1 MDFWSRLIGG
11 AGSEKRQPAPNNP
24 QQRLARFRR
33 IYNQTLQIW
42 HKKPSL
48 SSDTLAIDNVRS
60 NFQRLTSYLH
70 DESRSPAPHLCI
82 SYAASSQIYTTIAR
96 VASVSQNEGI
106 VREAVAFYGA
116 LIDSEEEDF
125 LATPVFAGSLM
136 AFVGRLTGSGAMLLG
151 IDTSAEI
158 VELLFGI
165 AAKIRLEPEILPIW
179 FTSETR
185 IQSQK
190 ASFAGVTQKDDFPLC
205 YQLIDHVHHEGRIGD
220 FARTGLLY
228 IFESAAHSKTL
239 EQWLVESDMPTLMAT
254 GLGALYS
261 QLSRKLSILHPAEEL
276 PVILSLSDYA
286 DLQPSKDAESLFS
299 PTFTVEMDTFLSYL
313 AFWQDVLQHCKS
325 DDVKATLIDH
335 FQILFL
341 QQLLYPSLLESSD
354 VDGGSS
360 VAVLTYLRRILDSLE
375 HPDLVHMILQYLLA
389 LPEPA
394 SSRPT
399 LSARSPSIEQ
409 RRMSL
414 MLLNEPEKEE
424 DKLSPSLFNLVDL
437 IINSLT
443 SKNTQTVISALKLV
457 SLILDKDHVY
467 AVSTL
472 VRSVPCRNKS
482 PQRTIGGLDAEVD
495 AYLALAEGFGGFQ
508 DLEQAYGDHLSD
520 VQMLLETHPCSA
532 RILTPQGVHNPTI
545 AQHPSSTLCLKPVDI
560 HYLSNDDPMFTSFLR
575 LLETFF
581 TNNVET
587 NLGLTDAIISL
598 ASCPCI
604 RLEGWLAIDPLKYQF
619 PDQSNALQ
627 SPFPIKSPTA
637 PTTQPPS
644 SQFDALHLARRRPL
658 FAARDTPPLL
668 ATLRSLIAQL
678 QLLRT
683 EIPTLDTLIQNR
695 KEVFQVTESLDA
707 VTTDLAPPRSS
718 RPSSDTPRAAAA
730 ATPTTAADRGVG
742 PTVPKLESVPQ
753 HALARSASP
762 SRSRTASPR
771 GRHPASEAPA
781 GAGVASSPA
790 PSSSSR
796 RREPPTLAGGPS
808 AVLSPDRAAAF
819 SSPLRGAGS
828 PRGGG
833 GPGTPWSGGGFEQ
846 LSPAVAELDAK
857 VLRRRLRFPLGG
869 VQQVENERKDDEG
882 GRVRE
887 DRVEG
892 SNVVGTGGAGSDK
905 PEGAEASLNHVLTNI
920 VILQEFVLEIAAVL
934 QVRGHLFED
943 VRFV

>member
-1 MDFWSRLIGG
+1 MDF
-11 AGSEKRQPAPNNP
+11 
-24 QQRLARFRR
+24 
-33 IYNQTLQIW
+33 QTW
-42 HKKPSL
+42 HKKASV
-48 SSDTLAIDNVRS
+48 SSDSQLLDNVRS

-82 SYAASSQIYTTIAR
+82 SYAASSQIYTTVAR
-96 VASVSQNEGI
+96 IASVSQNEGI

-125 LATPVFAGSLM
+125 LASPVFAGSLM

-165 AAKIRLEPEILPIW
+165 AAKIRLEPDILPIW

-185 IQSQK
+185 NGRDIQSQK
-190 ASFAGVTQKDDFPLC
+190 TNFAGITQKDDFPLC

-228 IFESAAHSKTL
+228 IFESAAHSNTL

-261 QLSRKLSILHPAEEL
+261 QLSRKLSILHPADEL

-299 PTFTVEMDTFLSYL
+299 PAFTVEMDTFLSYL
-313 AFWQDVLQHCKS
+313 TFWQDVLQHCKS

-394 SSRPT
+394 PSRPAPP
-399 LSARSPSIEQ
+399 LRSPTTEK

-437 IINSLT
+437 IINSL
-443 SKNTQTVISALKLV
+443 SSRNTQTVITALNLV
-457 SLILDKDHVY
+457 SLILDKDHIY

-472 VRSVPCRNKS
+472 VRSMPCRNKS
-482 PQRTIGGLDAEVD
+482 PQRTVGALDAEVD
-495 AYLALAEGFGGFQ
+495 AYLALAEGMGGDQ
-508 DLEQAYGDHLSD
+508 ELEEAYGDHLSD
-520 VQMLLETHPCSA
+520 VQMVLETHPCSA
-532 RILTPQGVHNPTI
+532 RFLIPPMINNPNHN
-545 AQHPSSTLCLKPVDI
+545 QHPSSGLCLKPVDI
-560 HYLSNDDPMFTSFLR
+560 HYLSNDDPLFTSLLR

-587 NLGLTDAIISL
+587 NLGLTDAFINL
-598 ASCPCI
+598 AACPCI

-619 PDQSNALQ
+619 LDQADDLQ
-627 SPFPIKSPTA
+627 SPLLTKSPTI
-637 PTTQPPS
+637 PSSEPPS
-644 SQFDALHLARRRPL
+644 QLASLQLARRRPA
-658 FAARDTPPLL
+658 FATRDTPRLL
-668 ATLRSLIAQL
+668 ATLRFLTTQL
-678 QLLRT
+678 DLLRHS
-683 EIPTLDTLIQNR
+683 IPTLDTLIQNR
-695 KEVFQVTESLDA
+695 KEVFHVTASLDA
-707 VTTDLAPPRSS
+707 TAGTTTPSDPPPRSS
-718 RPSSDTPRAAAA
+718 SRPSIDIATSTSTSTGTGTGTSA
-730 ATPTTAADRGVG
+730 ATPTPPHA
-742 PTVPKLESVPQ
+742 VPKLESVPQ
-753 HALARSASP
+753 HALARAASP
-762 SRSRTASPR
+762 SRSRTGSPR
-771 GRHPASEAPA
+771 GRNLPLEVGGGSP
-781 GAGVASSPA
+781 VVRLSSSPA
-790 PSSSSR
+790 PTIVSSSASSSR
-796 RREPPTLAGGPS
+796 AAP
-808 AVLSPDRAAAF
+808 VLSP
-819 SSPLRGAGS
+819 SSVQARGAMS
-828 PRGGG
+828 PRGRGTGTATPRSGG
-833 GPGTPWSGGGFEQ
+833 VGGRGGAGGGGGFAQ

-857 VLRRRLRFPLGG
+857 VLRRRVRFPIRGLGEEGG
-869 VQQVENERKDDEG
+869 VGEEGPYQVGDEG
-882 GRVRE
+882 DE
-887 DRVEG
+887 KEI
-892 SNVVGTGGAGSDK
+892 K
-905 PEGAEASLNHVLTNI
+905 EASLNHVLTNI
-920 VILQEFVLEIAAVL
+920 VILQEFILEIAAVL
-934 QVRGHLFED
+934 QVRGNLFED